1 MPKAKP
7 FKSRMKT
14 PKEREERYVKDL
26 KAFRPDMDGRTRR
39 ALARRL
45 SKTKDLYELSNLLAE
60 ELNDERLAIPRRSR
74 STDV

>member
-14 PKEREERYVKDL
+14 PEEREERYMKDL
-26 KAFRPDMDGRTRR
+26 KAFRPDMDGRTMRG
-39 ALARRL
+39 LARRL
-45 SKTKDLYELSNLLAE
+45 SKTKDLDELNNLLAK
-60 ELNDERLAIPRRSR
+60 ELNDERLASPRRSR